1 MKYIPLF
8 ALVLITAGCSSQSDV
23 AEIKQNQIK
32 SMALQHQ
39 LIQEQ
44 KITNELLKMEYRQTG
59 ALTEPK
65 GNLGGLMQSVMEDIE
80 HTTY

>member
-44 KITNELLKMEYRQTG
+44 KITNELLKMEYGQTG

-65 GNLGGLMQSVMEDIE
+65 GNFGGLMQSVMEDIE
-80 HTTY
+80 YATD